1 MWRMSS
7 VRGFKRNQPI
17 AAFTLVELLVVIAI
31 IAILASILFPVFAR
45 ARENARRTTCI
56 SNLKQINLG
65 MMQYTQ
71 DYDER
76 YPNYSYYDNTSTPG
90 VVAPGPENGG
100 SWYPTAAATYWF
112 WQNMIYPY
120 VKSVQVFICPS
131 SPLAGEKYRAP
142 TSFYGPYMGHYGI
155 NASTGFIPTGR
166 YGQAGPKITV
176 VVAPAKTYLFAEA
189 SNYVTS
195 WDHADGPAV
204 SNNDYMPGVCRLFPT
219 STATAKD
226 CWNGRHFDGM
236 SVGFADGHVKWLKA
250 ETLSAEALRT
260 DHGAWNPVNP

>member
-1 MWRMSS
+1 L
-7 VRGFKRNQPI
+7 I
-17 AAFTLVELLVVIAI
+17 ELLVVIAI
-31 IAILASILFPVFAR
+31 ISILAAILFPVFAR
-45 ARENARRTTCI
+45 ARENARRTSCL

-76 YPNYSYYDNTSTPG
+76 YPNYSYYDNSSTPG

-100 SWYPTAAATYWF
+100 EWYPSATATYWF

-131 SPLAGEKYRAP
+131 SPSAGANYKAP
-142 TSFYGPYMGHYGI
+142 NGIYGPYSQHYGI

-166 YGQAGPKITV
+166 WGAAGPHISIV
-176 VVAPAKTYLFAEA
+176 QAPAKTYLFGE
-189 SNYVTS
+189 SSQYVMS
-195 WDHADGPAV
+195 WDYANGPV
-204 SNNDYMPGVCRLFPT
+204 TSNNDYMPGICRLFPT
-219 STATAKD
+219 STATTSD

-236 SVGFADGHVKWLKA
+236 NVGFADGHVKWLKA
-250 ETLSAEALRT
+250 ETLSAEALKA
-260 DHGAWNPVNP
+260 DHGSWDPRNP